1 MTYRKM
7 ENFVACVVTCVNH
20 ARTNSLCFQIWYL
33 SKLNIYTNA
42 VNAHYTFQL
51 LMSFCKNTQMSF
63 FRQYDMKLKERCHNI
78 HFSDYPEIEG
88 NLKIIVF

>member
-1 MTYRKM
+1 MTYRKL
-7 ENFVACVVTCVNH
+7 ENFVACVNH
-20 ARTNSLCFQIWYL
+20 ARTNSLFFQIWYL
-33 SKLNIYTNA
+33 SKLNIYANA
-42 VNAHYTFQL
+42 VNARYTFQL

-63 FRQYDMKLKERCHNI
+63 FRQCDMKLKE